1 MFDFY
6 IFVEWCFIKLHQNLT
21 RVNLNFYLIFDN
33 NQSFFASKGLSA
45 IILTHKEI
53 KADDSVF
60 NKNFWILE
68 WSWPYL
74 VIHVYAPYKNHFS
87 CQDSSELHAKKVFQI
102 LIYWQNIM
110 QCHIVYAQIMKLCL
124 FTKKELIIK
133 S

>member
-60 NKNFWILE
+60 NKKILDTRVKLTISRYTCICPVQKPFFMSRFIRAACE
-68 WSWPYL
+68 KSISNSYL
-74 VIHVYAPYKNHFS
+74 LTKHNAMSYRICSNNEALLVY
-87 CQDSSELHAKKVFQI
+87 KK
-102 LIYWQNIM
+102 
-110 QCHIVYAQIMKLCL
+110 K
-124 FTKKELIIK
+124 LIIK

>member
-60 NKNFWILE
+60 NKKFLDTRVKLTI
-68 WSWPYL
+68 SRYTC
-74 VIHVYAPYKNHFS
+74 IYAPYKNHFS

-124 FTKKELIIK
+124 YTKKN
-133 S
+133 